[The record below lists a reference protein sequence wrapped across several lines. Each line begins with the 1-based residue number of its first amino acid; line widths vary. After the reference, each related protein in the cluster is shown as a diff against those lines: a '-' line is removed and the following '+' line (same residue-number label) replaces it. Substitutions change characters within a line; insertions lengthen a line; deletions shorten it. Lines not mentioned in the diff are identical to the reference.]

1 MNRKPAL
8 KKRLTRMT
16 VFFFL
21 WWLLVC
27 PLSFVTATFLGFV
40 TVGIGVMI
48 HLLECNLRVNREILG
63 ELKRQ
68 RRIVLE
74 SSITHPELE
83 ELMQA

>member
-1 MNRKPAL
+1 MNRKLAP
-8 KKRLTRMT
+8 KKRLRLMT
-16 VFFFL
+16 VFFTA

-48 HLLECNLRVNREILG
+48 WLLETNLRVNREILG

-74 SSITHPELE
+74 SAIVHPELE
-83 ELMQA
+83 ELMRA

>member
-1 MNRKPAL
+1 MNRKHVP
-8 KKRLTRMT
+8 KKRLTLIT
-16 VFFFL
+16 IFFSL

-27 PLSFVTATFLGFV
+27 PLSFVTATFLGFF

-48 HLLECNLRVNREILG
+48 HLLETNLRISREILG

-74 SSITHPELE
+74 GAIVHPELE
-83 ELMQA
+83 ELMRA

>member
-1 MNRKPAL
+1 MSRKLVP
-8 KKRLTRMT
+8 KKRLTLMT
-16 VFFFL
+16 GFFAA

-40 TVGIGVMI
+40 TVGIGVMV
-48 HLLECNLRVNREILG
+48 HLLETNLRINREILT

-74 SSITHPELE
+74 GAITHPELE
-83 ELMQA
+83 ELIRA

>member
-1 MNRKPAL
+1 MNRKHVP
-8 KKRLTRMT
+8 KKRLTLIT
-16 VFFFL
+16 IFFSL

-48 HLLECNLRVNREILG
+48 HLLEINLRINREILG

-68 RRIVLE
+68 RRITLE
-74 SSITHPELE
+74 SAIVHPELE
-83 ELMQA
+83 ELMRA

>member
-1 MNRKPAL
+1 MSRKRVP
-8 KKRLTRMT
+8 KKKPTLMA
-16 VFFFL
+16 VFFVT

-48 HLLECNLRVNREILG
+48 HLLEINLRINREILG

-68 RRIVLE
+68 RRIALE
-74 SSITHPELE
+74 GAIVHPELE
-83 ELMQA
+83 ELMRA

>member
-1 MNRKPAL
+1 MNRKFAP
-8 KKRLTRMT
+8 KKRLTLMT
-16 VFFFL
+16 VFFFV
-21 WWLLVC
+21 WWMLVC

-48 HLLECNLRVNREILG
+48 HLLETNLRINREILG

-74 SSITHPELE
+74 GAIVHPELE
-83 ELMQA
+83 ELIRA